1 MTKYYRA
8 SRDSGF
14 NIIDLT
20 HFEEAR
26 ISSAFNSQLYHNR
39 ENENIYLSDHALIV
53 ISFNLF
59 FLLQHIL
66 SSKPILVHKKTS
78 KAES

>member
-8 SRDSGF
+8 GRDTGF

-26 ISSAFNSQLYHNR
+26 ISSAFNSQFYIII
-39 ENENIYLSDHALIV
+39 IYLSDHALIV

-66 SSKPILVHKKTS
+66 SSKAILVHKKTS

>member
-66 SSKPILVHKKTS
+66 SSKAILVHKKTS

>member
-8 SRDSGF
+8 GRDTGF

-26 ISSAFNSQLYHNR
+26 ISSAFNSQFYIIIER
-39 ENENIYLSDHALIV
+39 MRIYTYLIM
-53 ISFNLF
+53 
-59 FLLQHIL
+59 H
-66 SSKPILVHKKTS
+66 
-78 KAES
+78 

>member
-14 NIIDLT
+14 NINIDLT

-26 ISSAFNSQLYHNR
+26 ISSAFNSLYHNR

-59 FLLQHIL
+59 FSITTYFI
-66 SSKPILVHKKTS
+66 K
-78 KAES
+78 